1 MRTMR
6 ILSIE
11 TSCDETAISLLEA
24 NETMDGVSFNV
35 LANITHS
42 QALLHSP
49 YGGVFP
55 ALAKR
60 EHLKNLPVILEEI
73 LKPLPNPPLQ
83 GEGAAPCDYI
93 CVTSGP
99 GLEPALWCGIVCA
112 KELGEKWN
120 VPVVPVNHMEGH
132 ILSVL
137 VPQTNPSVSL
147 EAVASHLPLSR
158 GGSAPF
164 EFKNSNIEFPALALL
179 ISGGHTELV
188 LAKKIGDYEIIGK
201 TRDDAVG
208 EAFDKIARILGLL
221 YPGGPEVSKLASLAR
236 SEAPSFR
243 GGGEALRAGG
253 VSFPRPMMHTKDFD
267 FSFSGLKTAVLY
279 YSQSLPAPLSQK
291 DKMAIALEFENAVAD
306 VLVHKTKKALE
317 EFGVQTLIIGGGV
330 SANTFIKSE
339 MKKMIN
345 QEFPDVQLL
354 VPEKELTGDNALM
367 IALAGYFKIKKDP
380 SRVYSDI
387 KAEGNL
393 SL

>member
-1 MRTMR
+1 MN
-6 ILSIE
+6 ILAIE
-11 TSCDETAISLLEA
+11 TSCDETSLSYISA
-24 NETMDGVSFNV
+24 NETRSGTNFQVFST
-35 LANITHS
+35 ITHS
-42 QALLHSP
+42 QIALHQEF
-49 YGGVFP
+49 GGVFP

-60 EHLKNLPVILEEI
+60 EHQKNLPIILEKIMEGREI
-73 LKPLPNPPLQ
+73 P
-83 GEGAAPCDYI
+83 DYI

-99 GLEPALWCGIVCA
+99 GLEPALWCGIVFA

-137 VPQTNPSVSL
+137 VPEQISST
-147 EAVASHLPLSR
+147 
-158 GGSAPF
+158 F
-164 EFKNSNIEFPALALL
+164 EFKNSDLQFPALALL

-188 LAKKIGDYEIIGK
+188 LVKNIGDYEIIGR

-208 EAFDKIARILGLL
+208 EAFDKVARILGIP
-221 YPGGPEVSKLASLAR
+221 YPGGPEVSKLAAQARKENSLKHP
-236 SEAPSFR
+236 E
-243 GGGEALRAGG
+243 
-253 VSFPRPMMHTKDFD
+253 FPRPMIHTKDFD

-279 YSQSLPAPLSQK
+279 YSQSISTPSPRRASAVPLIKGETPNISES
-291 DKMAIALEFENAVAD
+291 DKMAIALEFENAVAE

-317 EFGVQTLIIGGGV
+317 EFSVQTLIIGGGV

-339 MKKMIN
+339 MQKMIA
-345 QEFPDVQLL
+345 QEFPNVTLL

-380 SRVYSDI
+380 TRVYTDI